1 MTTMADQIW
10 IKAGINAEELQA
22 MKGRTA
28 LYVGMLGLLGVS
40 LMFAGMTLANLAE
53 RLI

>member
-10 IKAGINAEELQA
+10 IKAGINADELEA

-28 LYVGMLGLLGVS
+28 LYIGMAGLLTVS
-40 LMFAGMTLANLAE
+40 LMFAGMTLANVVE
-53 RLI
+53 RLF